1 MDISVGE
8 AYRGQGPFTNA
19 LVPIPEDSDNT
30 GSNFVD
36 QDGVENDLMTRETVT
51 RDSSNGFYKKS
62 PKALNQESS
71 AGA

>member
-1 MDISVGE
+1 M
-8 AYRGQGPFTNA
+8 
-19 LVPIPEDSDNT
+19 PIPEDSDNT